1 MCGFGCTTFGV
12 QVAGWTGWQGWGSPV
27 VVVVVQFRWSQP
39 KCHGE
44 KAEKA
49 ENRKWL
55 SPPILVYQV
64 IARLKLR
71 GRPRWSHVFP
81 TAVHIDAAS
90 VRMKLWRINKV
101 IRQPHTAPVVFR
113 VSRDTTPLMSLSLC
127 HDCRGMAGEWTRFI
141 SELFSGKSTP
151 VNLPGSGDASKP
163 SDPFQPFGSD
173 ASDPFQSKKGVAGVP
188 GDPFSGKDP
197 FAPSASS
204 KASRDSSLGF
214 ADFSSVSWAQ
224 WYSSSVQ
231 YTPLLRSLSLHSE
244 SWLFLWEK
252 KRTKSLEL

>member
-1 MCGFGCTTFGV
+1 MSVSSCVCESGDFSTHPRKETEMISRNSLRCSRNCIFSQNEIVTHKQSDQATS
-12 QVAGWTGWQGWGSPV
+12 QGALWVPSV
-27 VVVVVQFRWSQP
+27 TWRQSLNVTVFMS
-39 KCHGE
+39 
-44 KAEKA
+44 
-49 ENRKWL
+49 WL
-55 SPPILVYQV
+55 Q
-64 IARLKLR
+64 
-71 GRPRWSHVFP
+71 
-81 TAVHIDAAS
+81 
-90 VRMKLWRINKV
+90 
-101 IRQPHTAPVVFR
+101 
-113 VSRDTTPLMSLSLC
+113 
-127 HDCRGMAGEWTRFI
+127 GMAGEWTQFI

-197 FAPSASS
+197 FAPSSSS

-231 YTPLLRSLSLHSE
+231 YTPLFRSLSLHSE
-244 SWLFLWEK
+244 SWLFCEK
-252 KRTKSLEL
+252 KKGKIFRAVAQQLLFHLSAMPHSGHSLHLSICK